1 MEPGDKRILPV
12 FFDVLPSDVRH
23 QRKSFAEAF
32 AKNEVKFSMD
42 LKKVERWRQ
51 ALRKVANLSGWVKE
65 NYTYERVLIEDI
77 VKRVWEKVRPTIT
90 LYSSEEKLV
99 GMDFRLGQMGL
110 LLALAQKD
118 VRFIGIWGMGGENV
132 SQVWDEYKGTLF
144 IRKCMR
150 NKKVLLVVDDADSYD
165 HLEKLAGDKSWFSEG
180 SRIIVTTRDIRHLT
194 EHRIELS
201 FELPRLKN
209 SEALELFSHK
219 AFGKDQQEE
228 RCLELSK
235 CFRNLDEW
243 NSTLESLKRIPNP
256 TIFDSLK
263 LSYDALNDSQQKIFL
278 DIAFFYKGLKK
289 GRVTELL
296 EYCYGFNF
304 LIVINALIEKSLLT
318 VDHHNNVGMHG
329 LVQEMTWE
337 IVRKDSL
344 DPEEPGLY
352 SRLCHHND
360 IFHVFTR
367 NTGTEAIK
375 GISLCLP
382 RLEEAD
388 SNWNIECFS
397 NMLKLRFLE
406 FDNLIISSGPKFI
419 DNTRMELKT
428 PDFTSIPNLKELIRA
443 DCEVLVEV
451 HPSIA
456 VQKKLKQL
464 ILHRCKN
471 LKSFPGKIEMD
482 SLEVLSLSYCSKVK
496 IPEFG
501 EGMKNL
507 KRLNVAGTASEE
519 LPSSIEHLVGLKY
532 LYIHK
537 SKSLQRIPGTSI
549 FKLKSLKILHMDGCP
564 KLKKFVEST
573 EETMCLKLSVR
584 NKLSSLFKRK
594 SPKPLCLAS
603 PSPRALP
610 SLTLL
615 SLTDC
620 NLSQGVLPDDFGYCL
635 PSLQYLDL
643 GGNNFFTLPAS
654 IRCLSKLR
662 LIDLTGCKRLSQLP
676 DLPSNRELEVLADEC
691 DSLKKL
697 SEPSQQGTSTNLEF
711 VRLTTV
717 NCFGLIDNEG
727 LNNGIFSLL
736 RRLAAQR
743 CGARLLYEQDMKNL
757 LNPPTNIMK
766 RSREYCDSEEAEEG
780 ESPSEMA
787 SGSSGKESIFKRL
800 KA

>member
-1 MEPGDKRILPV
+1 MALSTQRRQRAYFSAHAWAEPPPRWK
-12 FFDVLPSDVRH
+12 FDVFLSFRGQDTRWGFISYLYH
-23 QRKSFAEAF
+23 QLEFSQLFKTFMDDRELQIGSEITPELLSAIEHSHLAIVVLSPEKSFAEAF

-118 VRFIGIWGMGGENV
+118 VRFIGTSFYTRDTRV
-132 SQVWDEYKGTLF
+132 SKMF
-144 IRKCMR
+144 SI
-150 NKKVLLVVDDADSYD
+150 DDADSYD

-180 SRIIVTTRDIRHLT
+180 SRIIVTTRDIRLLT

-235 CFRNLDEW
+235 CFVNYAKGLPLALKTLGRSLYQINLDEW
-243 NSTLESLKRIPNP
+243 NSTLESLKRIPNS

-263 LSYDALNDSQQKIFL
+263 QSYDALNDSQQKIFL
-278 DIAFFYKGLKK
+278 DIAFFYKGLEK

-318 VDHHNNVGMHG
+318 VDHHNNVGKHG
-329 LVQEMTWE
+329 LVQEMAWE

-375 GISLCLP
+375 SISLCLP

-397 NMLKLRFLE
+397 NMLKL
-406 FDNLIISSGPKFI
+406 
-419 DNTRMELKT
+419 
-428 PDFTSIPNLKELIRA
+428 
-443 DCEVLVEV
+443 
-451 HPSIA
+451 
-456 VQKKLKQL
+456 
-464 ILHRCKN
+464 
-471 LKSFPGKIEMD
+471 
-482 SLEVLSLSYCSKVK
+482 
-496 IPEFG
+496 
-501 EGMKNL
+501 
-507 KRLNVAGTASEE
+507 
-519 LPSSIEHLVGLKY
+519 
-532 LYIHK
+532 
-537 SKSLQRIPGTSI
+537 
-549 FKLKSLKILHMDGCP
+549 
-564 KLKKFVEST
+564 
-573 EETMCLKLSVR
+573 
-584 NKLSSLFKRK
+584 
-594 SPKPLCLAS
+594 
-603 PSPRALP
+603 
-610 SLTLL
+610 
-615 SLTDC
+615 
-620 NLSQGVLPDDFGYCL
+620 
-635 PSLQYLDL
+635 
-643 GGNNFFTLPAS
+643 
-654 IRCLSKLR
+654 RCLSKLR